1 LSKINAS
8 FKLLTSISDITRS
21 KKGFNLVEM
30 LAAFTVFSFFTVFS
44 LCILAI
50 LNVIYQAMNLE
61 FSSKNIDI
69 AIQNIRIIENYLK
82 YSNSIVFIDNLNDPI
97 GINDTNLIK
106 TNDDFDKLNAPPLD
120 KIKFNK
126 PELFERNIKVQTFN
140 NFLNKQYS
148 FGNNIAVFTIT
159 LRWKEKGF
167 YKKVSV
173 RTTISRDRR

>member
-1 LSKINAS
+1 LTKINAS
-8 FKLLTSISDITRS
+8 FKLLTRVFNIIKI

-30 LAAFTVFSFFTVFS
+30 LAAFTVFS

-69 AIQNIRIIENYLK
+69 ALQNIRIIENYLK
-82 YSNSIVFIDNLNDPI
+82 YSNSIVFIDNPNDQNYPI
-97 GINDTNLIK
+97 KINDANLIK
-106 TNDDFDKLNAPPLD
+106 TNDDFDKLNASPLD

-126 PELFERNIKVQTFN
+126 PELFERNIKVQTLN
-140 NFLNKQYS
+140 DFLNNQYS
-148 FGNNIAVFTIT
+148 FSNNVAVFTIT

-167 YKKVSV
+167 YRKVSI
-173 RTTISRDRR
+173 RTTVSRDRR

>member
-8 FKLLTSISDITRS
+8 FKLLSIIFNITIS

-30 LAAFTVFSFFTVFS
+30 LAAFTVFS

-69 AIQNIRIIENYLK
+69 ALQNIRIIENYLK
-82 YSNSIVFIDNLNDPI
+82 YSNSIVFIDNPNDQNYPI
-97 GINDTNLIK
+97 KINDANLIK
-106 TNDDFDKLNAPPLD
+106 TNDEFDKLNAPPLN

-140 NFLNKQYS
+140 NFLNNRYS
-148 FGNNIAVFTIT
+148 FGNNVAVFTIT
-159 LRWKEKGF
+159 LTWKEKGF
-167 YKKVSV
+167 YRKVSI
-173 RTTISRDRR
+173 RTTISRHRR